1 MATYHGKNGRFTSQ
15 NSAHTV
21 TRGGERFKMVR
32 QLRRIGGKA
41 PEPAP
46 EPSKDVVDTVEEAKA
61 KEAMAAFLSASPGWT
76 PLHDIVGVAF
86 GEKG

>member
-1 MATYHGKNGRFTSQ
+1 MTTYHGKSGRFTSQ
-15 NSAHTV
+15 NTAHTV

-41 PEPAP
+41 PEPAS

-61 KEAMAAFLSASPGWT
+61 KEVMALFLSTSPGWT
-76 PLHDIVGVAF
+76 SFHDVMGSVF
-86 GEKG
+86 GEEE